1 MTRIQRTSA
10 FIALGWFMAG
20 TALASGPWR
29 ASEGNTTGWQ
39 LMSNEE
45 RIAHQAQIRSFDSY
59 DACHA
64 YQLEHH
70 QLMLV
75 RAKAQGLTLRATVR
89 DACKALLPAANQR

>member
-1 MTRIQRTSA
+1 MTSIARTSVLV
-10 FIALGWFMAG
+10 ALGWFMAG

-39 LMSNEE
+39 LMSSEE

-75 RAKAQGLTLRATVR
+75 RAKAQGLTLRTTAR
-89 DACKALLPAANQR
+89 DACEALLPAATLR